1 MSRRMVAEPRTHPG
15 FGREAPIQ
23 SIQPGG
29 GWGMRVELAWGRF
42 RRRMLR
48 TFFPGYVKRQL
59 TLRVGTCDGCPGKA
73 YGCCHDVI
81 DSRDLKYF
89 STVCGYSFP
98 PESDRFA
105 WRAKL
110 PFARWGLAELVVFT
124 LLCAA
129 ASVL

>member
-1 MSRRMVAEPRTHPG
+1 MVAEYPG

-42 RRRMLR
+42 RRRVLRML
-48 TFFPGYVKRQL
+48 FPGYVKRQL
-59 TLRVGTCDGCPGKA
+59 TLRTGSCPGCPGAA
-73 YGCCHDVI
+73 YGAHDAI

-89 STVCGYSFP
+89 SNVCGYSFP
-98 PESDRFA
+98 PQTDRYA
-105 WRAKL
+105 WRSRI

-124 LLCAA
+124 L
-129 ASVL
+129 